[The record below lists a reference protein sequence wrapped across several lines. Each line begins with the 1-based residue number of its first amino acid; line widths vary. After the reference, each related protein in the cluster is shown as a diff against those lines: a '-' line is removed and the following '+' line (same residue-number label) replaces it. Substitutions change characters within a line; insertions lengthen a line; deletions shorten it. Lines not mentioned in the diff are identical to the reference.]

1 MKLVVDVRWDAE
13 ASVWYAVSR
22 GKTGLATE
30 SESLDLLRQRILA
43 VLPDLLGVDGSG
55 DVEVELVVHGISA
68 AAGPIAA
75 E

>member
-1 MKLVVDVRWDAE
+1 MKLTIDVRWDGE

-30 SESLDLLRQRILA
+30 SDSLDRLRDRIVA
-43 VLPDLLGVDGSG
+43 VLPDLLGEEAAAAM
-55 DVEVELVVHGISA
+55 EVELVVHGISK
-68 AAGPIAA
+68 PESQIAA